1 MNKQQE
7 RQIDMAKKH
16 AAAGNK
22 ASAAR
27 IISALIRAHVSPI
40 SARAS
45 WMQTAI
51 ELGVHSH
58 PDFKL

>member
-1 MNKQQE
+1 MTKQQQ
-7 RQIDMAKKH
+7 RQIDLAKKH
-16 AAAGNK
+16 AAVGNK
-22 ASAAR
+22 SSAAR
-27 IISALIRAHVSPI
+27 IISHLIRSHVSPI